1 MWDRVPQVSIYLKE
15 YFEKV
20 WEWFY
25 DRKALPTQKL
35 LTLKAFYR
43 YHAFILFINSLYSE

>member
-1 MWDRVPQVSIYLKE
+1 MWDRVPQVLIYLKE
-15 YFEKV
+15 YFERV

-35 LTLKAFYR
+35 LTLKT
-43 YHAFILFINSLYSE
+43 FINSGFYTVHYFFIL